1 MKELIAKYIAV
12 IATSSVKY
20 LFGIFAAIGAD
31 LNFIETLVCTVSGG
45 MIGVLVYLYL
55 WDRILWVYHKF
66 FPKKHSD
73 KPISKS
79 KRRILRFVI
88 RYELYGIVLLT
99 PIILSVPVGTILAVT
114 FEHNKWR
121 IKRFMLIGFTA
132 WTVVTY
138 GLYKLLGININ
149 ELF

>member
-55 WDRILWVYHKF
+55 WDRILLIYHKF
-66 FPKKHSD
+66 VPKKHIT
-73 KPISKS
+73 KPISKT

-121 IKRFMLIGFTA
+121 IKRFMLIGFTI

-138 GLYKLLGININ
+138 GLYKLLGVNLN

>member
-20 LFGIFAAIGAD
+20 LFGIFAAIGAN

-99 PIILSVPVGTILAVT
+99 PIIPSVPVGTILAVT